1 MRMAEETHG
10 EWWPV
15 LPGGSRKVILILSLE
30 NRGPVCQVSREQ
42 KKKKNLDKGINEN
55 KDIIILL
62 IILTVAFSVHCN
74 E

>member
-10 EWWPV
+10 EWWLI
-15 LPGGSRKVILILSLE
+15 LPGGSRKVILMLSLE
-30 NRGPVCQVSREQ
+30 NRGPVCQVSGEQ
-42 KKKKNLDKGINEN
+42 KKNLEKGINEN

-62 IILTVAFSVHCN
+62 IILTVAFSIHCN

>member
-42 KKKKNLDKGINEN
+42 KKKKKSRQRY
-55 KDIIILL
+55 K
-62 IILTVAFSVHCN
+62 
-74 E
+74 